1 MQTLSQVRLI
11 VGFLPSSFYRLILS
25 PEVDIVIVVEQP
37 PIVEIKDIS
46 NKFATTGNVPLLL
59 PGSIY

>member
-11 VGFLPSSFYRLILS
+11 VGFLPSFFYRLILS

-46 NKFATTGNVPLLL
+46 KKFALTGNVPLLL